1 MKQISCIT
9 KFNTGPFETW
19 KSAFRECCKLSSKV
33 IDRQKDIETDRRLKI
48 WSSIGRDKP
57 YGDFAIKGAKEGTM
71 YGSANKNNI
80 EALKMINDFDWLKE
94 KFNGNL

>member
-1 MKQISCIT
+1 M
-9 KFNTGPFETW
+9 
-19 KSAFRECCKLSSKV
+19 
-33 IDRQKDIETDRRLKI
+33 KI